1 MSKSSKIVFCRCEHY
16 HIVDEA
22 VSLRIV
28 KAFEDAGISCEV
40 VSDLCGMAA
49 DKDARMKEWAQADNL
64 TVIACYGR
72 AVRWLFER
80 AGASFNN
87 DVRLYNGRTGD
98 IDEIIASVT
107 AANADDSCG
116 DINHVGQKGQWVPWY
131 PVIDYDRC
139 TNCKQ
144 CLNFCLF
151 GVYALS
157 DDGKVQVAKPD
168 GCKTNCPAC
177 ARVCPE
183 RAIIFPKYAD
193 SPINGDE
200 VDENAIDRDKDRS
213 EVEELLGGDIHE
225 IIRKRKARKL
235 FARAEEGDEKLSA
248 QQKLSRLSR
257 LQKELDIPQEVLDS
271 LIKQQGSAGSGDCP
285 DADLCPGDCPNKG
298 GAKTK

>member
-1 MSKSSKIVFCRCEHY
+1 VSSC
-16 HIVDEA
+16 
-22 VSLRIV
+22 IV

-40 VSDLCGMAA
+40 VADLCGMAA
-49 DKDARMKEWAQADNL
+49 DKDARMKEWAQAENL
-64 TVIACYGR
+64 TVIACYER
-72 AVRWLFER
+72 AVRWLFDR
-80 AGASFNN
+80 ADSPLN
-87 DVRLYNGRTGD
+87 DDNVQFYNARTGD
-98 IDEIIASVT
+98 VDEIVASVT
-107 AANADDSCG
+107 AANADDSSG
-116 DINHVGQKGQWVPWY
+116 EINRIGQKGQWIPWY

-183 RAIIFPKYAD
+183 RAIIFPKYGD

-213 EVEELLGGDIHE
+213 EVEALLGGDIHE

-271 LIKQQGSAGSGDCP
+271 LLKQQASAGGGDCP

-298 GAKTK
+298 GAKAK